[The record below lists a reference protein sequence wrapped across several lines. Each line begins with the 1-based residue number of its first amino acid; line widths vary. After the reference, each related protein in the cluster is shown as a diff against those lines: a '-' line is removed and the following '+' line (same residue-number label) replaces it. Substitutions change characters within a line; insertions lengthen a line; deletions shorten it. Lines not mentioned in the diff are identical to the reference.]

1 MGYMVFVVLCWAFAI
16 AMVVFAV
23 RKSKKV
29 QKEREQK
36 AIQEGK
42 YDEHIM
48 RCNVCGHIF
57 TYTQAAIEEK
67 AAELKRAKSLRL
79 RSQMMGLGNGS
90 ELSHAEATFNSSK
103 AQLDSMKK
111 CPSCHSA
118 NVTEISADEAAA
130 ARNNAAKPATSAADE
145 LAKYK
150 QLLDTG
156 VITQEEFDV
165 KKKQLLGL

>member
-1 MGYMVFVVLCWAFAI
+1 MYMVFVVLCWVFAI
-16 AMVVFAV
+16 AMMFFSI
-23 RKSKKV
+23 RKSKKK
-29 QKEREQK
+29 QQEKEQQ
-36 AIQEGK
+36 AIRDGK

-79 RSQMMGLGNGS
+79 RSRMMGLGNGS
-90 ELSHAEATFNSSK
+90 ELSHAEASFNSSK

-118 NVTEISADEAAA
+118 NVTEISADEAAS
-130 ARNNAAKPATSAADE
+130 ARNNAAKPTASAADE

-156 VITQEEFDV
+156 IITQEEFDA

>member
-1 MGYMVFVVLCWAFAI
+1 MYMVFVVLCWVFAI
-16 AMVVFAV
+16 PMIVFSI
-23 RKSKKV
+23 RKSKKK
-29 QKEREQK
+29 QQEKEQQ
-36 AIQEGK
+36 AIRDGK

-79 RSQMMGLGNGS
+79 RSRMMGLGNGS
-90 ELSHAEATFNSSK
+90 ELSHAEASFNSSK

-118 NVTEISADEAAA
+118 NVTEISADEAAS
-130 ARNNAAKPATSAADE
+130 ARNNAAKPTASAADE

-156 VITQEEFDV
+156 IITQEEFDA

>member
-1 MGYMVFVVLCWAFAI
+1 MYMVFVVLCWVFAI
-16 AMVVFAV
+16 PMIVFSI
-23 RKSKKV
+23 RKSKKK
-29 QKEREQK
+29 QQEKEQQ
-36 AIQEGK
+36 AIRDGK

-67 AAELKRAKSLRL
+67 AAELKREKSLRL
-79 RSQMMGLGNGS
+79 RSRMMGLGNGS
-90 ELSHAEATFNSSK
+90 ELSHAEASFNSSK

-118 NVTEISADEAAA
+118 NVTEISADEAAS
-130 ARNNAAKPATSAADE
+130 ARNNAAKPTASAADE

-156 VITQEEFDV
+156 IITQEEFDA

>member
-1 MGYMVFVVLCWAFAI
+1 MDMVFVVLCWVFAI
-16 AMVVFAV
+16 AMIVLSI
-23 RKSKKV
+23 RKSKKK
-29 QKEREQK
+29 QQEKEQQ
-36 AIQEGK
+36 AIRDGK

-90 ELSHAEATFNSSK
+90 ELIHAETSFNSSK
-103 AQLDSMKK
+103 VQLDSMKK

-130 ARNNAAKPATSAADE
+130 ARNNAAKPTTSAADE

-156 VITQEEFDV
+156 ILSQEEFDA

>member
-1 MGYMVFVVLCWAFAI
+1 MYMVFVVLCWVFAI
-16 AMVVFAV
+16 AMIVFSI
-23 RKSKKV
+23 RKSKKK
-29 QKEREQK
+29 QQEKEQQ
-36 AIQEGK
+36 AIRDGK

-79 RSQMMGLGNGS
+79 RSRMMGLGNGS
-90 ELSHAEATFNSSK
+90 ELSHAEASFNSSK

-118 NVTEISADEAAA
+118 NVTEISADEAAS
-130 ARNNAAKPATSAADE
+130 ARNNAAKPTASAADE

-156 VITQEEFDV
+156 IITQEEFDA